1 MVDLKALLQ
10 EEKNMGKNAHSSY
23 KTATF
28 QEVDKKL
35 EAMRSDEKRIELRQN
50 AINLMRENP
59 DSIILTYVAGKIK
72 LMLRP
77 HESNIMLNNLA
88 LDFYN
93 VRNWDAAEF
102 IALNVLKAAE
112 SPKAL
117 RVMGDV
123 SSEKNDEVAKWD
135 YYERFVKADNQDVE
149 IIVKVADHYDSI
161 GDKKNAMSF
170 YQRALLRLAK
180 TDDEAKIRDIFKNLL
195 ENGKTDFPF
204 YVSYVDGIS
213 ERNTD
218 LAMALYKE
226 LINYLIKERA
236 ELKKVENKPSEI
248 RMNLDNIILVARKI
262 LLINPLDNDVRVQ
275 IVDALKIKFSA
286 SSRYAECSKKYNIL
300 QSSDP
305 IKAIDDFTKDIAYC
319 EKTYVLQNS
328 LRKVGLITSVQNGM
342 IKVRYSATEEQEI
355 PLEAAYTALQPLTNQ
370 HIKAIKKGV
379 PAQKIVS
386 KINSEGGIKWLVKTL
401 LYSASDNKLQLKDMK
416 AEVVP
421 LIMDEVMW
429 KQVAEKI
436 KEEVKV
442 NPYIRIIPGASD
454 TYELTAYP
462 STPEEKV
469 LYGFRASNTV
479 YEKAEVM
486 IEALK
491 DNNID
496 KTSDAFLEMVDYFLM
511 VSNDK
516 MKATDLRLSAT
527 IMVDYALEKKVPAES
542 DVDFEDIFN
551 TLTEL
556 EIKDAFRAI
565 NNTVIKKEFIDKVYK
580 CDKNAY
586 DTLETLFPYY
596 VSSYIPSKMQRLNK
610 KRFNEF
616 VAKIVN
622 NFRENMQVFVYFAT
636 DAKLSEEQMKA
647 SNLSYDKM
655 FKTELMAIATC
666 HKTADSQENRK
677 NTKALLKDL
686 IESKAIENYIKN
698 APRESIDE
706 IKGLIIYNEGLETE
720 DKKAFKT
727 MILSRFP
734 DYDFG
739 EGKKPV
745 VVNVVKALSGFLA
758 TEASYDRKIE
768 ELKEIKEV
776 QIPANL
782 KEIQAARELGD
793 LRENSEYQYA
803 KEHKRELDRRVAELS
818 SDLNTVKVVKKEDVV
833 PGLVGFGMK
842 VHIKDNLENREF
854 YYTFF
859 GRWESDPDNGIIDL
873 NAPVGRNLINHKAGD
888 RVEFDINGRACDY
901 TILDIEEVDF

>member
-1 MVDLKALLQ
+1 MSKHYAL
-10 EEKNMGKNAHSSY
+10 G
-23 KTATF
+23 
-28 QEVDKKL
+28 
-35 EAMRSDEKRIELRQN
+35 EACCTR
-50 AINLMRENP
+50 
-59 DSIILTYVAGKIK
+59 G
-72 LMLRP
+72 
-77 HESNIMLNNLA
+77 
-88 LDFYN
+88 
-93 VRNWDAAEF
+93 
-102 IALNVLKAAE
+102 VLH
-112 SPKAL
+112 
-117 RVMGDV
+117 
-123 SSEKNDEVAKWD
+123 
-135 YYERFVKADNQDVE
+135 
-149 IIVKVADHYDSI
+149 I
-161 GDKKNAMSF
+161 
-170 YQRALLRLAK
+170 
-180 TDDEAKIRDIFKNLL
+180 
-195 ENGKTDFPF
+195 
-204 YVSYVDGIS
+204 
-213 ERNTD
+213 
-218 LAMALYKE
+218 
-226 LINYLIKERA
+226 
-236 ELKKVENKPSEI
+236 
-248 RMNLDNIILVARKI
+248 DNIILVARKI

-556 EIKDAFRAI
+556 EIKEAMREVNMVVEGVYAA
-565 NNTVIKKEFIDKVYK
+565 KAAKV
-580 CDKNAY
+580 
-586 DTLETLFPYY
+586 
-596 VSSYIPSKMQRLNK
+596 
-610 KRFNEF
+610 
-616 VAKIVN
+616 
-622 NFRENMQVFVYFAT
+622 
-636 DAKLSEEQMKA
+636 
-647 SNLSYDKM
+647 
-655 FKTELMAIATC
+655 
-666 HKTADSQENRK
+666 
-677 NTKALLKDL
+677 
-686 IESKAIENYIKN
+686 
-698 APRESIDE
+698 
-706 IKGLIIYNEGLETE
+706 
-720 DKKAFKT
+720 
-727 MILSRFP
+727 
-734 DYDFG
+734 
-739 EGKKPV
+739 
-745 VVNVVKALSGFLA
+745 
-758 TEASYDRKIE
+758 
-768 ELKEIKEV
+768 
-776 QIPANL
+776 
-782 KEIQAARELGD
+782 
-793 LRENSEYQYA
+793 
-803 KEHKRELDRRVAELS
+803 
-818 SDLNTVKVVKKEDVV
+818 
-833 PGLVGFGMK
+833 
-842 VHIKDNLENREF
+842 
-854 YYTFF
+854 
-859 GRWESDPDNGIIDL
+859 
-873 NAPVGRNLINHKAGD
+873 
-888 RVEFDINGRACDY
+888 
-901 TILDIEEVDF
+901 